1 MATISPIHPAYA
13 AQQIGVLP
21 PNMLTPASG
30 IAPYYPGPGMP
41 YSSMPSMMSTQPV
54 MGATPYYPPPPAAP
68 PTVYGYPQ
76 TQPGCLD
83 HPEGCCIGL

>member
-1 MATISPIHPAYA
+1 MSTISPIHPVYA
-13 AQQIGVLP
+13 TQMGAIP

-30 IAPYYPGPGMP
+30 MAPYYPGAGMP
-41 YSSMPSMMSTQPV
+41 YSSMPSMMGAQPA
-54 MGATPYYPPPPAAP
+54 MAATPYYPPPPAAP

-83 HPEGCCIGL
+83 HPEGCCIAL